1 MAGRSYKVGSAT
13 IEIGSAHFRAF
24 ERTIAAALP
33 TAGRLIERTTAGIIR
48 DASKG
53 GMRPPPEPIPV
64 NHWPVGRRRKPV
76 GDRRHWVGNSK
87 KQLFHTT
94 RIKPPF
100 VVEGVVGNNA
110 PYAWTIKRAFP
121 YNHQRVA
128 QEVLVKPFRKGSKA
142 IAEATAAD
150 MARGSDG

>member
-33 TAGRLIERTTAGIIR
+33 TAGRLIERTTAALIR

-64 NHWPVGRRRKPV
+64 DHWPVGRRRGKT
-76 GDRRHWVGNSK
+76 GGRRYFVANSK
-87 KQLFHTT
+87 KELFSTI

-100 VVEGVVGNNA
+100 IVEGVVGNSA

-128 QEVLVKPFRKGSKA
+128 HEVLVTPFRKGSKA